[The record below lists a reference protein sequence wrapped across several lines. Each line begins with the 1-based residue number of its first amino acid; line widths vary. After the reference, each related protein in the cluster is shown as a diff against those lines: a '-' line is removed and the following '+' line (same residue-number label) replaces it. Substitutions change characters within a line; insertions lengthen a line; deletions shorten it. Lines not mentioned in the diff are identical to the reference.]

1 MNIIQ
6 LQYLVDVSELGS
18 FTEAAKKNYMTV
30 PTISM
35 SISQLEEELGTS
47 LFVRSRKG
55 VTPTIEGKMVIK
67 HAVSILHEIESM
79 KQSIM
84 LNQNKNAGNII
95 IATTPGMVQTLIE
108 TTLEYR
114 NLYPSM
120 NIDMSEGET
129 NTVLKQVKNGRADIG
144 FVSLP
149 QDFQDSE
156 LTWEPIIQ
164 DRAILLVNKNS
175 HLSNKTCISKDDVKE
190 ETVVLYNDPF
200 IQLVADKLELKNS
213 TNTISL
219 ISNNVESL
227 IQMVIK
233 GNAVTVA
240 TDYIARSLTEHIQN
254 EIVMIPI
261 LEFSTAAQFLGRI
274 TRKDKEL
281 TEHIQQF
288 TELLLSQLEV

>member
-95 IATTPGMVQTLIE
+95 IATTPG
-108 TTLEYR
+108 
-114 NLYPSM
+114 
-120 NIDMSEGET
+120 
-129 NTVLKQVKNGRADIG
+129 
-144 FVSLP
+144 
-149 QDFQDSE
+149 
-156 LTWEPIIQ
+156 
-164 DRAILLVNKNS
+164 
-175 HLSNKTCISKDDVKE
+175 
-190 ETVVLYNDPF
+190 
-200 IQLVADKLELKNS
+200 
-213 TNTISL
+213 
-219 ISNNVESL
+219 
-227 IQMVIK
+227 
-233 GNAVTVA
+233 
-240 TDYIARSLTEHIQN
+240 
-254 EIVMIPI
+254 
-261 LEFSTAAQFLGRI
+261 
-274 TRKDKEL
+274 
-281 TEHIQQF
+281 
-288 TELLLSQLEV
+288 